1 VVSERKKQT
10 VMSARADI
18 LKAIRE
24 RRPASPP
31 LPQLPKLREKG
42 TDIQSRFCE
51 SLLLAGAEWVP
62 ESAILDWGSYLEEH
76 YPDCQEI
83 VTALPELAGPNIQ
96 YLPATMDTRSL
107 QNVDVAIIKG
117 DWGVAENGAIWV
129 PQEQLPARVLPFIT
143 QHLILL
149 LSTDKIVETMHDA
162 YHYIRPGSTSFGVF
176 IAGPSKTADIEQ
188 SLVKGAQG
196 ARSALVVLQRGAS

>member
-1 VVSERKKQT
+1 
-10 VMSARADI
+10 MSAKADI
-18 LKAIRE
+18 LRAIRE

-31 LPQLPKLREKG
+31 LPRIPGPQKAG
-42 TDIQSRFCE
+42 ADIQSRFCE
-51 SLLLAGAEWVP
+51 SLILAGAEWVP
-62 ESAILDWGSYLEEH
+62 EAAIGDWRAYLRKH
-76 YPDCQEI
+76 YPDCQNL
-83 VTALPELAGPNIQ
+83 VTALPELAGPGLQ
-96 YLPATMDTRSL
+96 FLPATTDARSL
-107 QNVDVAIIKG
+107 RNVDVAIIKG

-149 LSTDKIVETMHDA
+149 LPTDKIVETMHDA
-162 YHYIRPGSTSFGVF
+162 YHNIRPEATPFGLF

-196 ARSALVVLQRGAS
+196 ARSALVVLRT